1 MKPAASNR
9 RILVWDLPLRLF
21 HWLLAASLAGAFVTA
36 ESERWRDTHVMLG
49 YTVLALVTFRIVW
62 GYNANTTRD
71 GGLASYGPLYSE
83 HYVMAA
89 AYVDRILKGARPAD
103 LPVEQPTRFE
113 LVINLKTARALG
125 LTIPQV
131 LLQRAD
137 KVIQ

>member
-62 GYNANTTRD
+62 GLQR
-71 GGLASYGPLYSE
+71 E
-83 HYVMAA
+83 H
-89 AYVDRILKGARPAD
+89 DQGRR
-103 LPVEQPTRFE
+103 
-113 LVINLKTARALG
+113 LG
-125 LTIPQV
+125 LLWPA
-131 LLQRAD
+131 LF
-137 KVIQ
+137 